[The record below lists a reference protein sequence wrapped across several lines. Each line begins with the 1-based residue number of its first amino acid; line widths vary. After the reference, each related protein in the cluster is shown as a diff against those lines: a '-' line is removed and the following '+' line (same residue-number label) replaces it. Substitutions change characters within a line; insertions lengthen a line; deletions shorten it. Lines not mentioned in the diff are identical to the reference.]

1 MTEEKK
7 KGFLAKIF
15 GPKKSSCCNL
25 RIEEVTE
32 DDKNA
37 SEKKGSADNARP
49 KQAPPCCGQQA
60 KK

>member
-15 GPKKSSCCNL
+15 GTKKSSCCNL

-32 DDKNA
+32 D
-37 SEKKGSADNARP
+37 EKKEADKKGTTNKSQTQSNP
-49 KQAPPCCGQQA
+49 SCCGNQP
-60 KK
+60 K